1 MAQYWASHLAN
12 TSEIQPHEDIRKLRL
27 GESITSIW
35 HEFDKKPN
43 GNHFQDSDLLKTD
56 SVRFSTG
63 FWSRDWVKCEGLPP
77 RALET
82 KSRRLPIFWI
92 LFPSHR

>member
-1 MAQYWASHLAN
+1 MLIKLKWFINKNILVNLNKMAQYWASHLAN

-43 GNHFQDSDLLKTD
+43 GNHF
-56 SVRFSTG
+56 RFQT
-63 FWSRDWVKCEGLPP
+63 V
-77 RALET
+77 
-82 KSRRLPIFWI
+82 
-92 LFPSHR
+92 